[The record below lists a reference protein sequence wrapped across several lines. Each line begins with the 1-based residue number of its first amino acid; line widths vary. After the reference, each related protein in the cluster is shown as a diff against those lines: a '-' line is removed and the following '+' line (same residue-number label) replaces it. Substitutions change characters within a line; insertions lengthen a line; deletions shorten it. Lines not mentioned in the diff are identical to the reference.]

1 MKLRSLIFTTAAVV
15 ALGLPVLAQTTT
27 PAPSTPSIPVAPIP
41 TTPMPTSP
49 MTGTSMFYSEV
60 MTPAK
65 WRASEA
71 MGLAVYN
78 RGGERIGEIDDMILD
93 GSGRVTAA
101 IVGVGGFLGM
111 GERKVAVTFS
121 SFVMT
126 REANGN
132 QRLVVDL
139 SKTALQS
146 APEYKMTAPARRS

>member
-1 MKLRSLIFTTAAVV
+1 
-15 ALGLPVLAQTTT
+15 
-27 PAPSTPSIPVAPIP
+27 
-41 TTPMPTSP
+41 
-49 MTGTSMFYSEV
+49 MFYSEA
-60 MTPAK
+60 MTPAN

-78 RGGERIGEIDDMILD
+78 RTGERIGEIDDMILD

-101 IVGVGGFLGM
+101 VIGVGGFLGM

-121 SFVMT
+121 SFEMS

-139 SKTALQS
+139 NKATLQS
-146 APEYKMTAPARRS
+146 APEYKSTAAAKRS

>member
-1 MKLRSLIFTTAAVV
+1 MKLRSLIIATAAV
-15 ALGLPVLAQTTT
+15 ATLGLPVLAQTTIPT
-27 PAPSTPSIPVAPIP
+27 APSPGMPA
-41 TTPMPTSP
+41 TPMPQAPLAATP
-49 MTGTSMFYSEV
+49 ITGSGMFYTEV
-60 MTPAK
+60 MTPAN

-111 GERKVAVTFS
+111 GERKVAVTFN

-126 REANGN
+126 REENGT

-139 SKTALQS
+139 SKATLQS
-146 APEYKMTAPARRS
+146 APEYKLSAAGKRS